1 MARQRQTPATPALPA
16 TPVTPTLPVTPAAP
30 NDVVTP
36 TLPVTPTDTV
46 TPTDVVTP
54 ADTVTPVE
62 PEVTKGKPI
71 KVRHKKTGSE
81 HEVSYDY
88 YQRNKSVLECL

>member
-1 MARQRQTPATPALPA
+1 MATKKTPATPALPS
-16 TPVTPTLPVTPAAP
+16 TPVTPTLPVKPEFQEPSTP
-30 NDVVTP
+30 DVVHVT
-36 TLPVTPTDTV
+36 TL
-46 TPTDVVTP
+46 
-54 ADTVTPVE
+54 A

>member
-1 MARQRQTPATPALPA
+1 MATKKTPVTPALPA
-16 TPVTPTLPVTPAAP
+16 TPLTPTLPVTP
-30 NDVVTP
+30 VTP
-36 TLPVTPTDTV
+36 TDAVTPTDTV
-46 TPTDVVTP
+46 TT
-54 ADTVTPVE
+54 AE

>member
-1 MARQRQTPATPALPA
+1 MAPKKTPATPALPA
-16 TPVTPTLPVTPAAP
+16 TPVTPTLPVKSTDAVTP
-30 NDVVTP
+30 VTP
-36 TLPVTPTDTV
+36 TLPVTTVEPTLPV
-46 TPTDVVTP
+46 TT
-54 ADTVTPVE
+54 VE
-62 PEVTKGKPI
+62 PELAKGKPI

>member
-1 MARQRQTPATPALPA
+1 MAPKKTPATPALPATPATPALPA
-16 TPVTPTLPVTPAAP
+16 TPVTPTLPVTP
-30 NDVVTP
+30 T
-36 TLPVTPTDTV
+36 
-46 TPTDVVTP
+46 
-54 ADTVTPVE
+54 DTVTPVE